1 MCKKLVVVVE
11 MDSLARKY
19 CIYRPFHLAHC
30 DEHMRNYLK
39 NTDKKCR
46 RDLLM
51 NYFKEKPN
59 KPNVKHDCCDV
70 CLAACICCLCNALE
84 KPSDV
89 TPPNETV
96 EMATVVRQVPEED
109 REFLYEMLK
118 DIKINTESPTSV
130 LGSAGLVFELG
141 EQVIEAIVSKC
152 EYVFSVS
159 FIMDNFPIFSEE
171 VANEILIIFD
181 EIFNDIDEAEFLSS
195 MDQSVI
201 DDMSFLDVDEQ
212 ASAQDEISRIRKW
225 KRNVNTLNRC
235 GNMTAIT
242 CFR

>member
-1 MCKKLVVVVE
+1 
-11 MDSLARKY
+11 MDSLARQY

-212 ASAQDEISRIRKW
+212 ASELDVAMVIPIIVTDLQCIRVIYFKIYYY
-225 KRNVNTLNRC
+225 TP
-235 GNMTAIT
+235 
-242 CFR
+242 